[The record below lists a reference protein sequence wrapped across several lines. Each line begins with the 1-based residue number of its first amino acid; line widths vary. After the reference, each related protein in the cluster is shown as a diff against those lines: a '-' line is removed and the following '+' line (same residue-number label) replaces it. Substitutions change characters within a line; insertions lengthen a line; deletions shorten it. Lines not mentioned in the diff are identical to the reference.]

1 MKWVSHTSLT
11 ATIAYAITADP
22 LLTAAATLGA
32 VLPDKAEG
40 TPQSVGWRSWRS
52 RHRGWSHWPML
63 YLALIGGLMEAR
75 TAFFYDAVFFSILT
89 WIFIGALCHIA
100 EDAVCGKVPLL
111 YPTQKIGIRLFTV
124 GSLREYLF
132 VIVCIVIVYTGQH
145 ILHM

>member
-40 TPQSVGWRSWRS
+40 TPQSVGWSSWRS

-75 TAFFYDAVFFSILT
+75 ISFFYDAVFFSILT

-132 VIVCIVIVYTGQH
+132 VLVCIVIVYAGRY

>member
-40 TPQSVGWRSWRS
+40 TPQSVGWSSWCS

-132 VIVCIVIVYTGQH
+132 VLVCIVIVYAGWYV
-145 ILHM
+145 LRM

>member
-75 TAFFYDAVFFSILT
+75 TTFFYDAVFFSILT